1 MEGVLRLAD
10 KRVEAQRFAAT
21 NRKARHDYHVEE
33 TLEAGIAL
41 RGTEVKS
48 MRAGKVNLR
57 DSFARVE
64 SGEVILYNMHVA
76 QYDHGNRWNH
86 DPVRPRKLLLHRGEI
101 RRLIG
106 KTKEQGLTLVPLSV
120 YFSPRGHAKVE
131 LAVARGKKHWDKRD
145 DIAKREA
152 DRNVRRA
159 VKNKQYDG

>member
-1 MEGVLRLAD
+1 VLRLAD
-10 KRVEAQRFAAT
+10 QRTEAQRFAAT
-21 NRKARHDYHVEE
+21 NRKARHDYHIEE
-33 TLEAGIAL
+33 TLEVGIAL

-131 LAVARGKKHWDKRD
+131 LALARGKKHWDKRD

-152 DRNVRRA
+152 DLSIRRA
-159 VKNKQYDG
+159 VKGKQYE

>member
-1 MEGVLRLAD
+1 MLRLAD

>member
-1 MEGVLRLAD
+1 MAD

>member
-1 MEGVLRLAD
+1 VLRLAD

>member
-1 MEGVLRLAD
+1 LAD